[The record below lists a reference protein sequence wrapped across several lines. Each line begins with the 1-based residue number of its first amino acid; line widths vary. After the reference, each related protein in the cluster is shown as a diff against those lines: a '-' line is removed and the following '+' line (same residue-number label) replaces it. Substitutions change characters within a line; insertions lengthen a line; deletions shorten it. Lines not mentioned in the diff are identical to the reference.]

1 MPLGVVVT
9 EPEFIRAGDV
19 FASHADLACHVSA
32 PDESSVAG
40 TIRSSGAMHAIVG
53 PRPYREELYTALG
66 RGSVLARF
74 GVGFDG
80 INLTRATAAGI
91 LCTNTPQTMDQ
102 SVAELSMMF
111 VAAAARRLVTLDDAM
126 KRGEWAPQGGI
137 ELAGKTLAI
146 IGSGRIGAATAR
158 IAEGYSMRVIGCR
171 RRATANALLAPDGP
185 FDAMTS
191 DFRTAVS
198 DADFVVLL
206 IPGSAENLHYLNC
219 ERLSMLP
226 PRAWLVNT
234 ARGSVVDER
243 ALYEALVSRRLAG
256 AALDV
261 FEREP
266 YEPVD
271 AEHDLRRLDNVML
284 VPHIGSNTAEAN
296 RRMCERAIQNVRQ
309 GAGGRFDGLDL
320 LNPEVLA
327 R

>member
-1 MPLGVVVT
+1 
-9 EPEFIRAGDV
+9 
-19 FASHADLACHVSA
+19 
-32 PDESSVAG
+32 
-40 TIRSSGAMHAIVG
+40 MHAIVG
-53 PRPYREELYTALG
+53 PRPYRDELYTVLG

-80 INLTRATAAGI
+80 INLTRASAAGI

-111 VAAAARRLVTLDDAM
+111 VAAAARHLVTLDETM
-126 KRGEWAPQGGI
+126 KRGRWAPRAGI

-146 IGSGRIGAATAR
+146 VGSGRIGVAAAR
-158 IAEGYSMRVIGCR
+158 IARGYSMRVVGCR
-171 RRATANALLAPDGP
+171 RRAIDGEPLAPDSP
-185 FDAMTS
+185 FDQVTS

-206 IPGSAENLHYLNC
+206 IPGSAENLHYVNR
-219 ERLSMLP
+219 ERISMLP
-226 PRAWLVNT
+226 ARAWLVNT

-243 ALYEALVSRRLAG
+243 ALYDALVSRRLAG

-271 AEHDLRRLDNVML
+271 AEHDLRKLDNVML

-296 RRMCERAIQNVRQ
+296 RRMCERAIENVRK
-309 GAGGRFDGLDL
+309 GAAGRFEALDL

-327 R
+327 Q